1 MEERDFQVKGFKIRL
16 PLDVLVVASANP
28 EDYTRRGRIITPL
41 KDRYQSQIRTHY
53 PPTRQLE
60 IDVMKQE
67 RRKPRTQAVPLW
79 VPLFIEQIV
88 AELTIQARK
97 SVDISQVSGVSVRAS
112 IANYETLLARP
123 SAARCGSARTRPCR
137 GSPICP
143 AARVDGRQDRAEYAH
158 RQDRVGDPRQP
169 RAPRG
174 DRGVNELCASFDL
187 DSVVR
192 AFEDGWKVEVG
203 TSRRPAS
210 TPTASTTSRPAQG
223 GRAARLR
230 ARAARI
236 APRSSSCSRVCT
248 SRTSS
253 TAKPRAAASSTA
265 SAMLLR
271 YSRWDGTQRP
281 FSLAAEAALDEL
293 ARHLM
298 EGMSVDEALSW
309 MRYQGFEL
317 AGQDFRV
324 MGVEELLQQL
334 RQQARELMA
343 GRNLD
348 HAFDER
354 WQRLRD
360 ALDREERAAPA
371 DLEESQRLNEFRAPR
386 AAARACPRLRR
397 FETHEWEDPDAE
409 AEYRELVEEQGDI
422 RSLEDFQA
430 RNRQQLRGGQ
440 SLSFEQALELMR
452 QVERLGQMARNLL
465 EGNFES
471 ISLDDLRELA
481 GEEGV
486 ESLLILRDLRGRLG
500 RPATCATAAGLELT
514 PRAIRRIGELAL
526 EDIYGKALKRS
537 APAPRHAA
545 PRRRRDHRRAQ
556 PRVRVRRA
564 RAHQRG
570 RDRAQRA
577 AARPAH
583 ASVPVRS
590 SRRTSEVWDT
600 DQQTDTRPVLLLDM
614 SWSMSWSGRW
624 PAAKRV
630 AIAMDQLIR
639 TRYPRDRFF
648 TVGFYT
654 RAREL
659 RIPELPELVW
669 NMEDPFTN
677 LQDGLRV
684 AQRLIDRFPSA
695 NKQIIVITDG
705 QPTAYFVGEELRVE
719 WPSGVGG
726 TSPRANKETLGEVS
740 RVTRKGITINT
751 FMLDDSPELM
761 RFVEAMTRINKGR
774 AFYTTPGQIGEYVM
788 VDYLSRKRR
797 KIR

>member
-1 MEERDFQVKGFKIRL
+1 ML
-16 PLDVLVVASANP
+16 
-28 EDYTRRGRIITPL
+28 
-41 KDRYQSQIRTHY
+41 
-53 PPTRQLE
+53 
-60 IDVMKQE
+60 
-67 RRKPRTQAVPLW
+67 
-79 VPLFIEQIV
+79 
-88 AELTIQARK
+88 
-97 SVDISQVSGVSVRAS
+97 
-112 IANYETLLARP
+112 
-123 SAARCGSARTRPCR
+123 
-137 GSPICP
+137 
-143 AARVDGRQDRAEYAH
+143 
-158 RQDRVGDPRQP
+158 
-169 RAPRG
+169 
-174 DRGVNELCASFDL
+174 
-187 DSVVR
+187 
-192 AFEDGWKVEVG
+192 
-203 TSRRPAS
+203 
-210 TPTASTTSRPAQG
+210 
-223 GRAARLR
+223 
-230 ARAARI
+230 
-236 APRSSSCSRVCT
+236 
-248 SRTSS
+248 
-253 TAKPRAAASSTA
+253 
-265 SAMLLR
+265 LLR

-324 MGVEELLQQL
+324 LGVEELLQQL
-334 RQQARELMA
+334 RKLARELMA
-343 GRNLD
+343 GRNMD

-360 ALDREERAAPA
+360 ALDREEAA
-371 DLEESQRLNEFRAPR
+371 LRRRHQEESQRLNEFRARREPLPR
-386 AAARACPRLRR
+386 RLSEALRR
-397 FETHEWEDPDAE
+397 FETHSFEDAEAE
-409 AEYRELVEEQGDI
+409 AEYRELLAEQNEI
-422 RSLEDFQA
+422 RALEDFQA
-430 RNRQQLRGGQ
+430 RNRQQLRGAQ
-440 SLSFEQALELMR
+440 SLSFDEALELMR

-471 ISLDDLRELA
+471 ISLDQLRDLA
-481 GEEGV
+481 GEQGV
-486 ESLLILRDLRGRLG
+486 ESLLILRDLRGRLEQAG
-500 RPATCATAAGLELT
+500 YVRDGQNGLELT

-526 EDIYGKALKRS
+526 DDIYGALKRG
-537 APAPRHAA
+537 APGAHATLHRGGGA
-545 PRRRRDHRRAQ
+545 ITVERSRAYVFGEPAHINAVATVRNALLRD
-556 PRVRVRRA
+556 
-564 RAHQRG
+564 
-570 RDRAQRA
+570 
-577 AARPAH
+577 PAH
-583 ASVPVRS
+583 ARVPVAIEPQDL
-590 SRRTSEVWDT
+590 EVWDT
-600 DQQTDTRPVLLLDM
+600 DQQTDTTTVLLLDM

-648 TVGFYT
+648 IVGFYT

>member
-1 MEERDFQVKGFKIRL
+1 
-16 PLDVLVVASANP
+16 
-28 EDYTRRGRIITPL
+28 
-41 KDRYQSQIRTHY
+41 
-53 PPTRQLE
+53 
-60 IDVMKQE
+60 
-67 RRKPRTQAVPLW
+67 
-79 VPLFIEQIV
+79 
-88 AELTIQARK
+88 
-97 SVDISQVSGVSVRAS
+97 
-112 IANYETLLARP
+112 
-123 SAARCGSARTRPCR
+123 
-137 GSPICP
+137 
-143 AARVDGRQDRAEYAH
+143 
-158 RQDRVGDPRQP
+158 
-169 RAPRG
+169 
-174 DRGVNELCASFDL
+174 
-187 DSVVR
+187 
-192 AFEDGWKVEVG
+192 
-203 TSRRPAS
+203 
-210 TPTASTTSRPAQG
+210 
-223 GRAARLR
+223 
-230 ARAARI
+230 
-236 APRSSSCSRVCT
+236 
-248 SRTSS
+248 
-253 TAKPRAAASSTA
+253 
-265 SAMLLR
+265 MLLR

-317 AGQDFRV
+317 PGHDFRV
-324 MGVEELLQQL
+324 MGIEELLQQL

-343 GRNLD
+343 GRNMD

-360 ALDREERAAPA
+360 ALDREEAAIRSRH
-371 DLEESQRLNEFRAPR
+371 LEESQRLNEFRARREPLPKR
-386 AAARACPRLRR
+386 LSEALRR
-397 FETHEWEDPDAE
+397 FETHEWEDADAE
-409 AEYRELVEEQGDI
+409 AEYRELMEEQGDI

-440 SLSFEQALELMR
+440 SLSFEEALELMR
-452 QVERLGQMARNLL
+452 QVEKLGQMARNLL

-481 GEEGV
+481 GEQGV
-486 ESLLILRDLRGRLG
+486 ESLLILRDLRGRLEQAG
-500 RPATCATAAGLELT
+500 YVRDGKAGLELT

-526 EDIYGKALKRS
+526 EDIYGALKRG
-537 APAPRHAA
+537 APGAHATLHRGGGA
-545 PRRRRDHRRAQ
+545 ITVERSRAYVFGEPAHINAVATVRNALLRD
-556 PRVRVRRA
+556 
-564 RAHQRG
+564 
-570 RDRAQRA
+570 
-577 AARPAH
+577 PAH
-583 ASVPVRS
+583 ASVPVAIQPQDL
-590 SRRTSEVWDT
+590 EVWDT
-600 DQQTDTRPVLLLDM
+600 DQQTDTTTVLLLDM

-648 TVGFYT
+648 IVGFYT

-684 AQRLIDRFPSA
+684 AQRLIDRFPSE

>member
-1 MEERDFQVKGFKIRL
+1 MV
-16 PLDVLVVASANP
+16 
-28 EDYTRRGRIITPL
+28 
-41 KDRYQSQIRTHY
+41 
-53 PPTRQLE
+53 
-60 IDVMKQE
+60 
-67 RRKPRTQAVPLW
+67 
-79 VPLFIEQIV
+79 
-88 AELTIQARK
+88 
-97 SVDISQVSGVSVRAS
+97 
-112 IANYETLLARP
+112 
-123 SAARCGSARTRPCR
+123 
-137 GSPICP
+137 
-143 AARVDGRQDRAEYAH
+143 
-158 RQDRVGDPRQP
+158 
-169 RAPRG
+169 
-174 DRGVNELCASFDL
+174 
-187 DSVVR
+187 
-192 AFEDGWKVEVG
+192 
-203 TSRRPAS
+203 
-210 TPTASTTSRPAQG
+210 
-223 GRAARLR
+223 
-230 ARAARI
+230 
-236 APRSSSCSRVCT
+236 
-248 SRTSS
+248 
-253 TAKPRAAASSTA
+253 
-265 SAMLLR
+265 LLR
-271 YSRWDGTQRP
+271 YSRWDGSQRP

-334 RQQARELMA
+334 RQKARELMA
-343 GRNLD
+343 GRNMD

-354 WQRLRD
+354 MQRLKD
-360 ALDREERAAPA
+360 ALDREEAA
-371 DLEESQRLNEFRAPR
+371 LGERHGQESQRWNDFRTRRDQLPKKLSEA
-386 AAARACPRLRR
+386 LRR
-397 FETHEWEDPDAE
+397 FESHEWADAEAE
-409 AEYRELVEEQGDI
+409 AEYRDLLDELGDVRALEE
-422 RSLEDFQA
+422 FQA
-430 RNRQQLRGGQ
+430 RNRQTLRGGQ
-440 SLSFEQALELMR
+440 SLSFEEALELMR
-452 QVERLGQMARNLL
+452 QVERLGQLARNLL
-465 EGNFES
+465 EGNFSS
-471 ISLDDLRELA
+471 ISLDELRELA

-486 ESLLILRDLRGRLG
+486 ESLLILRDLKSRLEQAG
-500 RPATCATAAGLELT
+500 YVREGQGGLELT

-526 EDIYGKALKRS
+526 EDIYGSLKRGS
-537 APAPRHAA
+537 PG
-545 PRRRRDHRRAQ
+545 
-556 PRVRVRRA
+556 
-564 RAHQRG
+564 AHQTLHRG
-570 RDRAQRA
+570 GGAITIERTKPYVFGE
-577 AARPAH
+577 PAH
-583 ASVPVRS
+583 LDAVSTVRNALLRDPANAGVPVHV
-590 SRRTSEVWDT
+590 EPQDLQVWDT
-600 DQQTDTRPVLLLDM
+600 DQQTDTTTVLLLDM

-648 TVGFYT
+648 IVGFYT

-659 RIPELPELVW
+659 KIPELPELVW

-684 AQRLIDRFPSA
+684 AQRLIDRNPSA

-705 QPTAYFVGEELRVE
+705 QPTAYFVGDELRVE

>member
-1 MEERDFQVKGFKIRL
+1 M
-16 PLDVLVVASANP
+16 
-28 EDYTRRGRIITPL
+28 
-41 KDRYQSQIRTHY
+41 
-53 PPTRQLE
+53 
-60 IDVMKQE
+60 
-67 RRKPRTQAVPLW
+67 AV
-79 VPLFIEQIV
+79 
-88 AELTIQARK
+88 
-97 SVDISQVSGVSVRAS
+97 
-112 IANYETLLARP
+112 
-123 SAARCGSARTRPCR
+123 
-137 GSPICP
+137 
-143 AARVDGRQDRAEYAH
+143 
-158 RQDRVGDPRQP
+158 
-169 RAPRG
+169 
-174 DRGVNELCASFDL
+174 
-187 DSVVR
+187 
-192 AFEDGWKVEVG
+192 
-203 TSRRPAS
+203 
-210 TPTASTTSRPAQG
+210 
-223 GRAARLR
+223 
-230 ARAARI
+230 
-236 APRSSSCSRVCT
+236 
-248 SRTSS
+248 
-253 TAKPRAAASSTA
+253 
-265 SAMLLR
+265 LR

-298 EGMSVDEALSW
+298 EGMSVDDALAEI
-309 MRYQGFEL
+309 RYQGFEL

-334 RQQARELMA
+334 RQKARELMS
-343 GRNLD
+343 GRNMD

-360 ALDREERAAPA
+360 ALDREEAALRGRHG
-371 DLEESQRLNEFRAPR
+371 DESQRLNDFRARREPLPKR
-386 AAARACPRLRR
+386 LSEALRR
-397 FETHEWEDPDAE
+397 FESHDWADGDAE
-409 AEYRELVEEQGDI
+409 AEYRELVEELSDI
-422 RSLEDFQA
+422 RALEDFQA

-440 SLSFEQALELMR
+440 SLSFEEALALMR
-452 QVERLGQMARNLL
+452 QVERLGQLARNLL
-465 EGNFES
+465 EGNFQS
-471 ISLDDLRELA
+471 ISLDELRELA

-486 ESLLILRDLRGRLG
+486 ESLLILRDLRGRLEQAG
-500 RPATCATAAGLELT
+500 YVREGQAGLELT

-526 EDIYGKALKRS
+526 DDIYGALKRG
-537 APAPRHAA
+537 APGGHATLHRGGGA
-545 PRRRRDHRRAQ
+545 ITVERSKPYLFGEPAHINAVATVRNALLRD
-556 PRVRVRRA
+556 
-564 RAHQRG
+564 
-570 RDRAQRA
+570 
-577 AARPAH
+577 PAH
-583 ASVPVRS
+583 ASVPVAIEPQDL
-590 SRRTSEVWDT
+590 EVWDT
-600 DQQTDTRPVLLLDM
+600 DQQTDTTTVLLLDM

-648 TVGFYT
+648 IVGFYT

-705 QPTAYFVGEELRVE
+705 QPTAYFVGEDLRVE

>member
-1 MEERDFQVKGFKIRL
+1 M
-16 PLDVLVVASANP
+16 
-28 EDYTRRGRIITPL
+28 
-41 KDRYQSQIRTHY
+41 
-53 PPTRQLE
+53 
-60 IDVMKQE
+60 
-67 RRKPRTQAVPLW
+67 
-79 VPLFIEQIV
+79 
-88 AELTIQARK
+88 
-97 SVDISQVSGVSVRAS
+97 
-112 IANYETLLARP
+112 
-123 SAARCGSARTRPCR
+123 
-137 GSPICP
+137 
-143 AARVDGRQDRAEYAH
+143 
-158 RQDRVGDPRQP
+158 
-169 RAPRG
+169 
-174 DRGVNELCASFDL
+174 
-187 DSVVR
+187 
-192 AFEDGWKVEVG
+192 
-203 TSRRPAS
+203 
-210 TPTASTTSRPAQG
+210 
-223 GRAARLR
+223 LR
-230 ARAARI
+230 
-236 APRSSSCSRVCT
+236 
-248 SRTSS
+248 
-253 TAKPRAAASSTA
+253 
-265 SAMLLR
+265 LR

-334 RQQARELMA
+334 RQKARELMS
-343 GRNLD
+343 GRNMD

-360 ALDREERAAPA
+360 ALDREEAALRERHR
-371 DLEESQRLNEFRAPR
+371 DESQRMNDFRARREPLPKR
-386 AAARACPRLRR
+386 LSEALRR
-397 FETHEWEDPDAE
+397 FETHDWEDGDAE
-409 AEYRELVEEQGDI
+409 AAYRELLEEQSEI
-422 RSLEDFQA
+422 RALEEFQA

-440 SLSFEQALELMR
+440 SLSFEEALELMR
-452 QVERLGQMARNLL
+452 QVEKLGQMARNLL
-465 EGNFES
+465 EGNFQS

-486 ESLLILRDLRGRLG
+486 ESLLILRDLRGRLEQAG
-500 RPATCATAAGLELT
+500 YVRDGQAGLELT

-526 EDIYGKALKRS
+526 DDIYGALKRG
-537 APAPRHAA
+537 APGGHATLHRGGGA
-545 PRRRRDHRRAQ
+545 MTVERSRAYVFGEPAHINAVATVRNALLRD
-556 PRVRVRRA
+556 
-564 RAHQRG
+564 
-570 RDRAQRA
+570 
-577 AARPAH
+577 PAH
-583 ASVPVRS
+583 ASVPVAIQPQDL
-590 SRRTSEVWDT
+590 EVWDT
-600 DQQTDTRPVLLLDM
+600 DQQTDTTTVLLLDM

-624 PAAKRV
+624 AAAKRV

-648 TVGFYT
+648 IVGFYT

-684 AQRLIDRFPSA
+684 AQRLIDRFPSE

-705 QPTAYFVGEELRVE
+705 QPTAYFVGDELRVE

>member
-1 MEERDFQVKGFKIRL
+1 M
-16 PLDVLVVASANP
+16 P
-28 EDYTRRGRIITPL
+28 
-41 KDRYQSQIRTHY
+41 
-53 PPTRQLE
+53 
-60 IDVMKQE
+60 
-67 RRKPRTQAVPLW
+67 
-79 VPLFIEQIV
+79 
-88 AELTIQARK
+88 
-97 SVDISQVSGVSVRAS
+97 
-112 IANYETLLARP
+112 
-123 SAARCGSARTRPCR
+123 
-137 GSPICP
+137 
-143 AARVDGRQDRAEYAH
+143 
-158 RQDRVGDPRQP
+158 
-169 RAPRG
+169 
-174 DRGVNELCASFDL
+174 
-187 DSVVR
+187 
-192 AFEDGWKVEVG
+192 
-203 TSRRPAS
+203 
-210 TPTASTTSRPAQG
+210 
-223 GRAARLR
+223 
-230 ARAARI
+230 
-236 APRSSSCSRVCT
+236 
-248 SRTSS
+248 
-253 TAKPRAAASSTA
+253 
-265 SAMLLR
+265 LLR

-334 RQQARELMA
+334 RQKARELMS
-343 GRNLD
+343 GRNMD

-360 ALDREERAAPA
+360 ALDAEESALRGRHG
-371 DLEESQRLNEFRAPR
+371 EESQRMHDFRARREPQPKR
-386 AAARACPRLRR
+386 LSEALRR
-397 FETHEWEDPDAE
+397 FETHDWQDADAE
-409 AEYRELVEEQGDI
+409 TEYRALVEQQSEI
-422 RSLEDFQA
+422 RALEDFQA
-430 RNRQQLRGGQ
+430 RNRQQLRGEQ

-471 ISLDDLRELA
+471 ISLEDLRELA
-481 GEEGV
+481 GEQGV
-486 ESLLILRDLRGRLG
+486 ESLLILRDLRGRLEQAG
-500 RPATCATAAGLELT
+500 YVREGEAGLELT

-526 EDIYGKALKRS
+526 DDIYGALKRG
-537 APAPRHAA
+537 APGSHATL
-545 PRRRRDHRRAQ
+545 
-556 PRVRVRRA
+556 
-564 RAHQRG
+564 QRG
-570 RDRAQRA
+570 GGSITVERSRPYVFGEPAHINAVATVRNALLRD
-577 AARPAH
+577 PAH
-583 ASVPVRS
+583 ASVPVAIEPQDL
-590 SRRTSEVWDT
+590 EVWDT
-600 DQQTDTRPVLLLDM
+600 DQQTDTTTVLLLDM

-648 TVGFYT
+648 IVGFYT

-719 WPSGVGG
+719 WPSGAGG